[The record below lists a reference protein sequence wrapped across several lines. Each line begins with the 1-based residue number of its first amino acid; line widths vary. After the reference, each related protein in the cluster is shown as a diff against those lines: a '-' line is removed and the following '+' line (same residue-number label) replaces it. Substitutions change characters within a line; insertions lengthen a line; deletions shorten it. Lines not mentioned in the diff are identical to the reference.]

1 MQQLE
6 VDAYVKAKHFRVFV
20 FNDDGFIM
28 LIQKAGRLDIP
39 FGEVEDTDEDFNAAV
54 RRVVFAETKTALHPI
69 APVTLISVKDRSG
82 NETPTLIL
90 AARMDGEAQIKADEK
105 THHRLVQERNFLMQ
119 SGYRNPLI
127 RTLLEDA
134 KHALFREEVRLE
146 HDERTQ
152 SGKEKYNFGSLL

>member
-6 VDAYVKAKHFRVFV
+6 VDNYVKAKHFRVFV

-28 LIQKAGRLDIP
+28 LIQKRGRLDIP
-39 FGEVEDTDEDFNAAV
+39 FGEIEDEDGDFNAAV
-54 RRVVFAETKTALHPI
+54 RRVVFKETKTALHPI
-69 APVTLISVKDRSG
+69 APVTLINVKDRAG
-82 NETPTLIL
+82 NDTPTLIL
-90 AARMDGEAQIKADEK
+90 AARMDGEAQIKEGEK

-127 RTLLEDA
+127 RMLLEEA

-146 HDERTQ
+146 HEETTQ
-152 SGKEKYNFGSLL
+152 YGTEKYNIKSIG

>member
-6 VDAYVKAKHFRVFV
+6 VDSYVKAKHFRVFV

-28 LIQKAGRLDIP
+28 LIQKNGRLDIP
-39 FGEVEDTDEDFNAAV
+39 FGEVEETDEDFKAAA
-54 RRVVFAETKTALHPI
+54 RRVVFSETKTALHPI
-69 APVTLISVKDRSG
+69 APVTLLNVRDRSG

-90 AARMDGEAQIKADEK
+90 AARMDGVAQIKEDEK

-127 RTLLEDA
+127 RTLLEEA
-134 KHALFREEVRLE
+134 KHALFREEVQLE
-146 HDERTQ
+146 FEETTQ
-152 SGKEKYNFGSLL
+152 SGIEKYNIKSIC